1 MLYGTA
7 KLKSKGM
14 VMGGKVTG
22 GTGAFAH
29 AAGTLTVQTVS
40 KASTRH
46 AVKITY
52 HT

>member
-7 KLKSKGM
+7 KLNSKGM
-14 VMGGKVTG
+14 VMDGKVTG

-29 AAGTLTVQTVS
+29 AAGTLTVQTVD

-46 AVKITY
+46 RARAK
-52 HT
+52 